1 MKYFSE
7 KISKGFISIYSS
19 RVIIRIAASLMG
31 LFLPIFLYELFNYN
45 VEYVIYYYMT
55 GYILYMFFVA
65 GGVKFLNKIGLR
77 RSIKISIIWLA
88 LFYFCFYFLD
98 RLSLDFYAKINS
110 PAFLILIS
118 SILLLTLHR
127 IMYWT
132 PLHTDIAK
140 FTNKKNR
147 GRELSLLEST
157 TVFLTAVMP
166 LIAGWIIWQYSY
178 EILFL
183 IAIVIYLFSIL
194 PLLYLPRTKEK
205 FSWSYF
211 ETWKEFFSKKR
222 RGVVLAFMNDGAE
235 NAFTIIIWPIFIFK
249 LLEGNYFEA
258 GLITSLVVFV
268 TVILQLIVGKNLD
281 IKDKKNILKHGTW
294 FYSLG
299 WVIKI
304 FISSAFHIFIV
315 STYHSLS
322 RIFTRTPFDSLVYEK
337 AADQGHFVDEFTVIH
352 EMAIGLGRIVILS
365 LVLLLLPYIG
375 LKWTFIFA
383 ALTTLGMNFMTEDHI
398 IENGR
403 HAG

>member
-1 MKYFSE
+1 
-7 KISKGFISIYSS
+7 
-19 RVIIRIAASLMG
+19 
-31 LFLPIFLYELFNYN
+31 
-45 VEYVIYYYMT
+45 
-55 GYILYMFFVA
+55 MFFVA

>member
-1 MKYFSE
+1 
-7 KISKGFISIYSS
+7 
-19 RVIIRIAASLMG
+19 
-31 LFLPIFLYELFNYN
+31 
-45 VEYVIYYYMT
+45 MT

-222 RGVVLAFMNDGAE
+222 RRSILAHIADGSE
-235 NAFTIIIWPIFIFK
+235 QSIGLVIWPIFIFE
-249 LLEGNYFEA
+249 LLDGNYLQVGA
-258 GLITSLVVFV
+258 LAAIV
-268 TVILQLIVGKNLD
+268 TGATIILQLLVGKYTDNKIIREKL
-281 IKDKKNILKHGTW
+281 LKFGA
-294 FYSLG
+294 FLYSIG
-299 WVIKI
+299 WLFKI
-304 FISSAFHIFIV
+304 FVATAFHIFIADA
-315 STYHSLS
+315 YH
-322 RIFTRTPFDSLVYEK
+322 RFMKIFMRLPFDAFTYEST
-337 AADQGHFVDEFTVIH
+337 ADNGHFVDELTVLN
-352 EMAIGLGRIVILS
+352 EMSLHVGKALMLLAVILLS
-365 LVLLLLPYIG
+365 LYFSINM
-375 LKWTFIFA
+375 TFILA
-383 ALTTLGMNFMTEDHI
+383 AVSSILLNFVRTQKI
-398 IENGR
+398 LVRN
-403 HAG
+403 